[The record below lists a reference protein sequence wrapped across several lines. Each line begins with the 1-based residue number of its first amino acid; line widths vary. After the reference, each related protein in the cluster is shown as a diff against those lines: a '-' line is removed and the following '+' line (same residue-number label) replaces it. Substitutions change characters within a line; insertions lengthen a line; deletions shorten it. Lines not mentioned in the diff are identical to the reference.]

1 MLLGF
6 EVCSSILGLLGCTGL
21 GWVFVCDAG
30 VGQSEVVIV
39 VEEVLK
45 CPPRCS
51 MCPSIAA
58 HQGHW
63 DPQDPY
69 DPYDPP
75 KSPYNKHSKSLRT
88 VYFGN

>member
-1 MLLGF
+1 
-6 EVCSSILGLLGCTGL
+6 
-21 GWVFVCDAG
+21 VFVCDAG

-45 CPPRCS
+45 CP
-51 MCPSIAA
+51 SIAA

-69 DPYDPP
+69 DPP
-75 KSPYNKHSKSLRT
+75 KSPYNNTVNLYGRCILAISSKLGVSQCHCKAYLKYDKVESGLISLLQ
-88 VYFGN
+88 